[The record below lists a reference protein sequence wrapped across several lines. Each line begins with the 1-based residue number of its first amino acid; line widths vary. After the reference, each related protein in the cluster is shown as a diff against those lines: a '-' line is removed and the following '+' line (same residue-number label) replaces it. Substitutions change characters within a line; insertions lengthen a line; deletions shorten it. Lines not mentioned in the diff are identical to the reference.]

1 MKIISTVNYRGL
13 LLAIFT
19 AVLSIIMPLFAN
31 AQNLSVTEVKVGSI
45 ENNSAVI
52 SWKTPNEKTAGIIY
66 VGESENK
73 FDMTLRS
80 DSYAYSH
87 QVTVK
92 NIDKNK
98 TYFYKI
104 VVVDKAGNRR
114 ELFIRSFSTKQMIDT
129 NEPEIIDLEVVQSTY
144 EAIVLRWTT
153 SEETSGYVNYGIDRD
168 DLKKKAGVGNFA
180 TVHEVI
186 LYNIES
192 GKKYYFKVTA
202 TDKDKNTVSKIISAT
217 SSGSK
222 SRAKLEITDIQPISF
237 DSSRISARTAVISF
251 KTSMVAKSKI
261 LYGTNPKKLTEKI
274 IVSDFRDFM
283 HEIELKN
290 LKPLTTYFF
299 TVQAYDSLYG
309 KTAISELMS
318 FETGNVRVRYPSGSL
333 VRAKGD
339 QKVYLIYKDT
349 KAWIEN
355 PAVFLGLG
363 FKGEWIEDVDAYTLD
378 DYEEIKSI
386 NSAKS
391 HPNGVLIKYPGKA
404 TVWFIDGNRQ
414 RPIGS
419 PEAFTRNGF
428 KWDRIILITDSRR
441 YMNGEYLS

>member
-1 MKIISTVNYRGL
+1 
-13 LLAIFT
+13 
-19 AVLSIIMPLFAN
+19 
-31 AQNLSVTEVKVGSI
+31 
-45 ENNSAVI
+45 
-52 SWKTPNEKTAGIIY
+52 
-66 VGESENK
+66 
-73 FDMTLRS
+73 
-80 DSYAYSH
+80 
-87 QVTVK
+87 
-92 NIDKNK
+92 
-98 TYFYKI
+98 
-104 VVVDKAGNRR
+104 
-114 ELFIRSFSTKQMIDT
+114 
-129 NEPEIIDLEVVQSTY
+129 
-144 EAIVLRWTT
+144 
-153 SEETSGYVNYGIDRD
+153 
-168 DLKKKAGVGNFA
+168 
-180 TVHEVI
+180 
-186 LYNIES
+186 
-192 GKKYYFKVTA
+192 
-202 TDKDKNTVSKIISAT
+202 
-217 SSGSK
+217 
-222 SRAKLEITDIQPISF
+222 
-237 DSSRISARTAVISF
+237 
-251 KTSMVAKSKI
+251 MVAKSKI